1 MSSVYFVWRKQ
12 QKQIDKLK
20 NHVNDGIHVT
30 AMTTASAFKERF
42 ETKSSTLTY
51 GYDNQRIERVQ
62 QNRKILK
69 WVIKTNEL

>member
-1 MSSVYFVWRKQ
+1 M
-12 QKQIDKLK
+12 
-20 NHVNDGIHVT
+20 T